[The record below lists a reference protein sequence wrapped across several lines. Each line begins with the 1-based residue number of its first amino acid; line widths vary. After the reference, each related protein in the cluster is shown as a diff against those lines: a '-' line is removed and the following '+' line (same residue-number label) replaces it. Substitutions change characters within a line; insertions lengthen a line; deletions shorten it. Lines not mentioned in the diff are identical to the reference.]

1 VTVEALADAG
11 EQGSL
16 NRAVTQA
23 AEAVGAE
30 IAIAIR
36 GGSVIASGGRV
47 TGGPARFDLLALA
60 GTNEPVEVPG
70 IGVCRVLAIGND
82 PEPGVSLVVARR
94 GTLPF
99 TDPEVAMLRSVAQLV
114 ALTSRMPRELESTG
128 APGVTAGR
136 ELLERLST
144 IQQPIPD
151 SGSLQGAFDAVT
163 SGAATL
169 LGDGAT
175 VVLRL
180 IDSDDPSFA
189 TAVSFHG
196 HQQAVFHSLTRL
208 PATAGLAGKVCTA
221 GHLIVEEDYPSLPYA
236 LPALVAVGVQASMG
250 TPIREAGR
258 VVGSLLVSSDRE
270 GISFSLNERA
280 ALRAFAEHASLVLT
294 NSRRVEAMREQ
305 AALAKLLQRVAGAAN
320 EADNIEQ
327 AVRTC
332 LELVCSHTGWVAGHG
347 PCGCWYVTDAER
359 FRAFQTAAEQAPFRF
374 EEKLPVPGD
383 PPAGPGPS
391 WIADLPGEGKR
402 PEQRSAAAAGLRS
415 AFSFPVI
422 SREEAV
428 GTVEFFSTKV
438 GLPDVSILD
447 AMAQVGSQLGQTF
460 ERNKAERALRE
471 SEERFRRL
479 AENAKDLIF
488 RYRLKPAPAGFEYV
502 SPSSTEITGYTPE
515 EHYADPDIGRRMV
528 HHADRHLLEMT
539 MTGERAGRRLSMR
552 WIRKDSS
559 IVWTEHRTVPVHDRD
574 GTLVAIEGIIRDV
587 TEAKRAEQQTAHL
600 IRTLRDVDAERRH
613 LLARCVNA
621 QEEESSRIAADI
633 HDDSIQVMAVVSIR
647 LGMLAM
653 QLSDPVQLRTVGKL
667 QEAVELSVNKLRRL
681 MFDLRP
687 LALDRGGLAVAL
699 REHLEPGDG
708 ETGLAFEIQDNF
720 VAEPPPQTRVILYR
734 VAQEALA
741 NVRKHSAAGHVSIA
755 LETLDRGCLLRITD
769 DGVGFSAGERAES
782 PLGHMGLTA
791 MRERAEMAGG
801 WARISSEP
809 GQGTTIE
816 CWVPP
821 EIPPLMPSKP

>member
-1 VTVEALADAG
+1 LGALANALADFIA
-11 EQGSL
+11 L
-16 NRAVTQA
+16 I
-23 AEAVGAE
+23 GADL
-30 IAIAIR
+30 AIAVR
-36 GGSVIASGGRV
+36 DGSVIASAGQLSG
-47 TGGPARFDLLALA
+47 TPAQADLLALA
-60 GTNEPVEVPG
+60 GTGEPVELAG
-70 IGVCRVLAIGND
+70 IGVCRVLGIGND
-82 PEPGVSLVVARR
+82 PAPGGSLLVARR
-94 GTLPF
+94 GNHPF
-99 TDPEVAMLRSVAQLV
+99 SDPEVAMLTSVAQLV
-114 ALTSRMPRELESTG
+114 ALTSTTPRELESTE
-128 APGVTAGR
+128 ALAVTAAQ

-151 SGSLQGAFDAVT
+151 NESLQGAFDAVT

-169 LGDGAT
+169 LGEGAT

-180 IDSDDPSFA
+180 IDKDDPAFA

-196 HQQAVFHSLTRL
+196 RHQAVFRSLTRL
-208 PATAGLAGKVCTA
+208 PATAGLAGKVCAA
-221 GHLIVEEDYPSLPYA
+221 GHLIVEEDYPSLAYA
-236 LPALVAVGVQASMG
+236 LPALVAVRVRAAMG
-250 TPIREAGR
+250 TPIREEGR
-258 VVGSLLVSSDRE
+258 VVGSLLVSSDRS
-270 GISFSLNERA
+270 GISFSQNERA

-294 NSRRVEAMREQ
+294 NRRRVEAMREQ

-320 EADNIEQ
+320 EAAGIEQ

-332 LELVCSHTGWVAGHG
+332 LELVCSYTGWAVGHG
-347 PCGCWYVTDAER
+347 RQVANLDAELGPSGCWYLTDAER
-359 FRAFQTAAEQAPFRF
+359 FGEFQAAAERATFRF
-374 EEKLPVPGD
+374 EEKLPVLADQPT
-383 PPAGPGPS
+383 GPGPS
-391 WIADLPGEGKR
+391 WIADLHGDGKR
-402 PEQRSAAAAGLRS
+402 PEQRNAAAAGLRS
-415 AFSFPVI
+415 AFSFPVV
-422 SREEAV
+422 SREEVV
-428 GTVEFFSTKV
+428 GTVEFFSTSV
-438 GLPDVSILD
+438 GLPDVSVLD
-447 AMAQVGSQLGQTF
+447 AMAQVGSQLGRTF
-460 ERNKAERALRE
+460 ERNRAERALRE

-488 RYRLKPAPAGFEYV
+488 RYRLKPGPAGFEYV
-502 SPSSTEITGYTPE
+502 SPSSTEINGYTPE
-515 EHYADPDIGRRMV
+515 EHYADPNIGRRMV
-528 HHADRHLLEMT
+528 HYADRHLLEMT
-539 MTGERAGRRLSMR
+539 MNGERAGRRLSMR
-552 WIRKDSS
+552 WIRKDST

-600 IRTLRDVDAERRH
+600 VRTLRDVDAERRH

-653 QLSDPVQLRTVGKL
+653 QLSDPVQLRTLGKL

-699 REHLEPGDG
+699 REHLEPADG
-708 ETGLAFEIQDNF
+708 ETGLAFEIQDHF

-741 NVRKHSAAGHVSIA
+741 NVRKHSAADHVTIA
-755 LETLDRGCLLRITD
+755 LETLDRGCLVRIKD
-769 DGVGFSAGERAES
+769 NGVGFSAGEHAES

-801 WARISSEP
+801 WARIFSEP

-821 EIPPLMPSKP
+821 EIPPLMPSQP

>member
-1 VTVEALADAG
+1 MTVEALADAG

-16 NRAVTQA
+16 NRAVTRA

-36 GGSVIASGGRV
+36 DGSVIASGGRV

-82 PEPGVSLVVARR
+82 PEPGVRLVVARR

-128 APGVTAGR
+128 PPGVNAGR
-136 ELLERLST
+136 ELLERLSK

-151 SGSLQGAFDAVT
+151 NESLQGAFDAVT

-208 PATAGLAGKVCTA
+208 PATAGLAGKICTA

-236 LPALVAVGVQASMG
+236 LPALVAAGVQASMG

-332 LELVCSHTGWVAGHG
+332 LELVCSHTGWVVGHG

-374 EEKLPVPGD
+374 EE
-383 PPAGPGPS
+383 
-391 WIADLPGEGKR
+391 
-402 PEQRSAAAAGLRS
+402 
-415 AFSFPVI
+415 
-422 SREEAV
+422 
-428 GTVEFFSTKV
+428 
-438 GLPDVSILD
+438 
-447 AMAQVGSQLGQTF
+447 
-460 ERNKAERALRE
+460 
-471 SEERFRRL
+471 
-479 AENAKDLIF
+479 
-488 RYRLKPAPAGFEYV
+488 
-502 SPSSTEITGYTPE
+502 
-515 EHYADPDIGRRMV
+515 
-528 HHADRHLLEMT
+528 
-539 MTGERAGRRLSMR
+539 
-552 WIRKDSS
+552 
-559 IVWTEHRTVPVHDRD
+559 
-574 GTLVAIEGIIRDV
+574 
-587 TEAKRAEQQTAHL
+587 
-600 IRTLRDVDAERRH
+600 
-613 LLARCVNA
+613 
-621 QEEESSRIAADI
+621 
-633 HDDSIQVMAVVSIR
+633 
-647 LGMLAM
+647 
-653 QLSDPVQLRTVGKL
+653 
-667 QEAVELSVNKLRRL
+667 
-681 MFDLRP
+681 
-687 LALDRGGLAVAL
+687 
-699 REHLEPGDG
+699 
-708 ETGLAFEIQDNF
+708 
-720 VAEPPPQTRVILYR
+720 
-734 VAQEALA
+734 
-741 NVRKHSAAGHVSIA
+741 
-755 LETLDRGCLLRITD
+755 
-769 DGVGFSAGERAES
+769 
-782 PLGHMGLTA
+782 
-791 MRERAEMAGG
+791 
-801 WARISSEP
+801 
-809 GQGTTIE
+809 
-816 CWVPP
+816 
-821 EIPPLMPSKP
+821 